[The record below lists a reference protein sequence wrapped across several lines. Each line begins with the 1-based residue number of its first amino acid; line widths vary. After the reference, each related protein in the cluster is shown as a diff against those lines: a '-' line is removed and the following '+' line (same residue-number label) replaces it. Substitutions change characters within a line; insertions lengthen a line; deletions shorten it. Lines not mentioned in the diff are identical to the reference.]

1 MNPKVVG
8 GRVIKIDSGV
18 KSKQRR
24 HLAWSRECLL
34 RGRAIALGQ
43 AIDTS
48 TWKNYSSALNS
59 YLTFVRLHDFPV
71 EPTAD
76 TISFSTVFMSHHIKP
91 DLVDT
96 YLSGICHQLEPYF
109 PSVREIHKSMLCKR
123 TLTGC
128 KHLRGTPTKRKQAL
142 TLMDL
147 QTVINHYTN
156 SSSHDN
162 ILFVSQLLTGFFA
175 LMRLGEL
182 TVSDDKSL
190 FDFRKITS
198 RTSVSLTNDD
208 YRFFLPSHKADKFFK
223 GNIVIIQH
231 HMGSI
236 DPLYFFKKYLNSHDR
251 HFPFSPDLWRR
262 ANGTCPSQSLFI
274 RRMHLFFTDDIAGQ
288 SMCAD
293 GATSLAENGVPPHLI
308 QAIGHWASPAFQIY
322 IRKNPVLLQALLFR
336 RAAHD
341 PLC

>member
-1 MNPKVVG
+1 M
-8 GRVIKIDSGV
+8 IDSGV

-24 HLAWSRECLL
+24 RLAWTRERLL
-34 RGRAIALGQ
+34 RERAIALGQ
-43 AIDTS
+43 AIDIS
-48 TWKNYSSALNS
+48 TWKNYGSALNS
-59 YLTFVRLHDFPV
+59 YLTFVRLHNFPV

-76 TISFSTVFMSHHIKP
+76 TISFFTVFMSHHIKP
-91 DLVDT
+91 DSVDT

-109 PSVREIHKSMLCKR
+109 PLVREIRKSMLCKR

-128 KHLRGTPTKRKQAL
+128 KRLRGVPTKRKRAL

-147 QTVINHYTN
+147 QTVINHYAN
-156 SSSHDN
+156 SSSHDDL
-162 ILFVSQLLTGFFA
+162 LFLSQLLTGFFA

-198 RTSVSLTNDD
+198 RTSISLSNND
-208 YRFFLPSHKADKFFK
+208 YRFFLPSHKADKFFE

-231 HMGSI
+231 HTGSI
-236 DPLYFFKKYLNSHDR
+236 DPLFFFKKYLSSRDR
-251 HFPFSPDLWRR
+251 RFPFFPDLWLR
-262 ANGTCPSQSLFI
+262 ADGTRPSRSFFI
-274 RRMHLFFTDDIAGQ
+274 RRMRLFFSDDIAGQ
-288 SMCAD
+288 SMRAG

-308 QAIGHWASPAFQIY
+308 QAIGRWASPAFQIY
-322 IRKNPVLLQALLFR
+322 IRKNPVLLQALLFG

-341 PLC
+341 PLS